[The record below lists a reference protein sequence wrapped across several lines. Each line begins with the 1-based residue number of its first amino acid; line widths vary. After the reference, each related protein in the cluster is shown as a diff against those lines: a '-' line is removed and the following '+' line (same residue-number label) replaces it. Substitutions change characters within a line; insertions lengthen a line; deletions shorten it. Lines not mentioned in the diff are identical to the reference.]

1 MLLYSIYF
9 LFESSAITIICI
21 WKLLFW
27 HLLIDLL
34 TEFLKIFTV
43 IKMWV
48 IELVWLYFIELY
60 VELNVE
66 AYAYQFYSPILTWS
80 SNAVIYAAIWFNV
93 LTVRNKL
100 ESIRNITLK
109 LLSYLIHFDV
119 NNLLRNSLIVDQR
132 WLESVELIRT
142 YTYMIRC

>member
-1 MLLYSIYF
+1 MLLYSIYY

-34 TEFLKIFTV
+34 TEFLKIFAV

-60 VELNVE
+60 VERNVE

-80 SNAVIYAAIWFNV
+80 SNAVIYASIWFNV
-93 LTVRNKL
+93 LTDRNKL

-109 LLSYLIHFDV
+109 LVVFDTFRCKQLIEELA
-119 NNLLRNSLIVDQR
+119 NRRSTLIG
-132 WLESVELIRT
+132 ICGT
-142 YTYMIRC
+142 YAYMIRC